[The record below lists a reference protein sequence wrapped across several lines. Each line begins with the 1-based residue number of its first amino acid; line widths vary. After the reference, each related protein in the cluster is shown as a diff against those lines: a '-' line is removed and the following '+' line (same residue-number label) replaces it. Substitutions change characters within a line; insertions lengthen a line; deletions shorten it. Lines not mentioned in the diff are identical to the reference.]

1 MESTQRPPYTQT
13 RRASE
18 PVRPLAATEEESR
31 PQNGH
36 NGHSEDGHESWGTV
50 KKARSAWVI
59 VAAMLGFLV
68 MAALFALG
76 FIPRMHTNAELNA
89 DAEAA
94 ASGPIPVSTVVPTRA
109 AQTLD
114 LSLPGTLR
122 PWQEVSIFARS
133 TGYLKKWYVDI
144 SQPVKKGQL
153 MAEIESPE
161 VDQQLLQ
168 ARAALLQMNAAQVK
182 AQSDVQITQ
191 TTYNRYVALKGT
203 SGVTEQD
210 IDQKAADLSAAQ
222 ANLEAA
228 KANVTAGQANVQR
241 LVELQLY
248 QKVTAPFDG
257 VVTGRAYD
265 TGALINADPTS
276 ADIKPMYKIA
286 ENDVLRVFVNVPQ
299 SSSLTIKRGMD
310 VSVVARERPGRTF
323 VGKVMGTTNY
333 LDPNNRSLLTEIKVP
348 NEDGALLP
356 GMFVDAKFKLIRDNP
371 PLVIPAPALIVNAQ
385 GTQVAVVQ
393 ENTIHF
399 RKVQIGE
406 DYGNTLEITGGL
418 QGDEQIISTPGE
430 KIVEGANVSIVN
442 AQPNAS
448 PQNPGQKSEKVA
460 EAGK

>member
-1 MESTQRPPYTQT
+1 MESTQLPPYTQT
-13 RRASE
+13 RRAKD
-18 PVRPLAATEEESR
+18 PVRPLAAIEEETR
-31 PQNGH
+31 PANGH
-36 NGHSEDGHESWGTV
+36 NGHSEDGPESWGTV
-50 KKARSAWVI
+50 KKARGAWVV
-59 VAAMLGFLV
+59 VAAVIGFLL
-68 MAALFALG
+68 MAALFVIG
-76 FIPRMHTNAELNA
+76 FVPRLHTTAELNA
-89 DAEAA
+89 DAETAA
-94 ASGPIPVSTVVPTRA
+94 NGAIPVSTIVPSRA
-109 AQTLD
+109 ASAID

-122 PWQEVSIFARS
+122 PWQEVSMFARS

-153 MAEIESPE
+153 MAEVDSPE
-161 VDQQLLQ
+161 VDQQLRQ
-168 ARAALLQMNAAQVK
+168 AQAALLQNRAAQVK

-191 TTYNRYVALKGT
+191 VTYNRYVALKGT

-228 KANVTAGQANVQR
+228 KANVSAGEANVQR
-241 LVELQLY
+241 LIEMQTY
-248 QKVTAPFDG
+248 EKVIAPFDG

-286 ENDVLRVFVNVPQ
+286 QNDVLRVFVNVPQ
-299 SSSLTIKRGMD
+299 ANALQIKRGME

-348 NEDGALLP
+348 NDDGALLP
-356 GMFVDAKFKLIRDNP
+356 GMLVDAKFKLTRDNP
-371 PLVIPAPALIVNAQ
+371 PLIIPAPSLIVNAQ

-393 ENTIHF
+393 DNTIHF

-406 DYGNTLEITGGL
+406 DYGNKLEITGGL

-442 AQPNAS
+442 GQQPGNA
-448 PQNPGQKSEKVA
+448 NPGQKSEKVA

>member
-1 MESTQRPPYTQT
+1 MESTQLPPYTQT
-13 RRASE
+13 RRAKE
-18 PVRPLAATEEESR
+18 PVRPLAAIEENSR
-31 PQNGH
+31 PDNGH
-36 NGHSEDGHESWGTV
+36 NGHSEDGPESWGTV
-50 KKARSAWVI
+50 KKARSAWVV
-59 VAAMLGFLV
+59 VAAVLGFIV
-68 MAALFALG
+68 MAILFVIG
-76 FIPRMHTNAELNA
+76 FIPRLHTNAELNA

-94 ASGPIPVSTVVPTRA
+94 AHGAIPVSTVVPTRA
-109 AQTLD
+109 APSID
-114 LSLPGTLR
+114 LSIPGTLR

-153 MAEIESPE
+153 MAEVDSPE
-161 VDQQLLQ
+161 VDQQLRQ
-168 ARAALLQMNAAQVK
+168 AQAALLQNRAAQVK
-182 AQSDVQITQ
+182 AQSDVQIAQ
-191 TTYNRYVALKGT
+191 VTYNRYVTLKGT

-210 IDQKAADLSAAQ
+210 IDQKAADLSAAN

-228 KANVTAGQANVQR
+228 KANVSAGEANVQR
-241 LVELQLY
+241 LQELQSY

-299 SSSLTIKRGMD
+299 SSSLQIKKGMD
-310 VSVVARERPGRTF
+310 VSVVARERSGRTF
-323 VGKVMGTTNY
+323 TGRVMGTTNY

-356 GMFVDAKFKLIRDNP
+356 GMLVDARFKLTRDNP
-371 PLVIPAPALIVNAQ
+371 PLIIPAPALIVNAQ
-385 GTQVAVVQ
+385 GTQVAVV
-393 ENTIHF
+393 EDNTIHF

-418 QGDEQIISTPGE
+418 RGDEQIISTPGE

-442 AQPNAS
+442 AEQRGNDKA
-448 PQNPGQKSEKVA
+448 GQKSEKVA